1 MGGGR
6 VIVGKLLRQL
16 ITTLID
22 PGIIG
27 GVGTDR
33 GFGSYLEKATRLS
46 HKIKEVINLRASL
59 RDMHKNH
66 RIDAGP
72 LSSFCS
78 SLYSF
83 FLPPVEE
90 SLAGEDGE
98 LFSWHEHLSTQEY
111 PYNPYKVMEKWKA
124 SLLEIEKRSQMKKKG
139 KKVLDVDMKK
149 LVEEH
154 KATVNQIAEEH
165 EATMARSEQKQT
177 VQKFKRKTLENLSN
191 LVQELKSN
199 ILLYAQVVGG
209 PFNARGVDL
218 DALSDVDMNQLGL
231 DRNSKY
237 FYLDEDL
244 TETNTTPANNNEAD
258 EDPTEVNVALAD
270 SNDNNKV
277 AGREGE
283 DEIPSEHE
291 GANYMF

>member
-1 MGGGR
+1 M
-6 VIVGKLLRQL
+6 
-16 ITTLID
+16 
-22 PGIIG
+22 
-27 GVGTDR
+27 
-33 GFGSYLEKATRLS
+33 
-46 HKIKEVINLRASL
+46 
-59 RDMHKNH
+59 
-66 RIDAGP
+66 
-72 LSSFCS
+72 
-78 SLYSF
+78 
-83 FLPPVEE
+83 
-90 SLAGEDGE
+90 
-98 LFSWHEHLSTQEY
+98 
-111 PYNPYKVMEKWKA
+111 
-124 SLLEIEKRSQMKKKG
+124 
-139 KKVLDVDMKK
+139 
-149 LVEEH
+149 VEEH

-218 DALSDVDMNQLGL
+218 DALSDVDMNQL
-231 DRNSKY
+231 DK
-237 FYLDEDL
+237 DL
-244 TETNTTPANNNEAD
+244 IETNTTPSDNNEAD

-283 DEIPSEHE
+283 DEIPSKHE